1 MEKLRLKALDN
12 IDIIINDK
20 FKSKKIEDSIY
31 NFSVYYAESNNFFD
45 NDSLIEIYEHKVDD
59 ILFNLN
65 DKNNKYLK
73 SSIMDNSIDNVGY
86 LGPHKLNPDLWRS
99 IIDKRGVDRV

>member
-1 MEKLRLKALDN
+1 MEKLRLKVLDN

-20 FKSKKIEDSIY
+20 FKSKKEDSIY

-65 DKNNKYLK
+65 DKNNTTFKVKY
-73 SSIMDNSIDNVGY
+73 NGQ
-86 LGPHKLNPDLWRS
+86 
-99 IIDKRGVDRV
+99 